1 MVFAESHRKRKGWS
15 PRVSGKVTSLV
26 HRLCTF
32 WLIMFSNMGS
42 RACRLQQL
50 WHVGSAVAA
59 SML

>member
-26 HRLCTF
+26 HRLRIF

-42 RACRLQQL
+42 RACRLQ
-50 WHVGSAVAA
+50 
-59 SML
+59 